1 MSLAAGLEEAGEIS
15 KEVAKEKAT
24 IALKNLQEAVRIL
37 QVEPDMR
44 SVLDDR
50 MQLVK
55 NVLSKF
61 D

>member
-1 MSLAAGLEEAGEIS
+1 MAAGLEEAGEIS
-15 KEVAKEKAT
+15 KEAAKEKAT
-24 IALKNLQEAVRIL
+24 IAMKNLQEAVRIL

>member
-1 MSLAAGLEEAGEIS
+1 MAAGLEEAGETS
-15 KEVAKEKAT
+15 KEAAKEKAT

-61 D
+61 A

>member
-15 KEVAKEKAT
+15 KNAAKEKAT

>member
-15 KEVAKEKAT
+15 KEKAKEKAT
-24 IALKNLQEAVRIL
+24 IAMKNLKEAVRIL